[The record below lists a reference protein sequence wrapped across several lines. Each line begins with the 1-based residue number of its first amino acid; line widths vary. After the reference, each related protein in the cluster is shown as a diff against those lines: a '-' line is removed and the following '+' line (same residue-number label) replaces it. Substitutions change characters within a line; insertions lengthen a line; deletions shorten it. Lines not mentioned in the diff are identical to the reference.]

1 MNWFLID
8 EKIKEWLQE
17 DMNNGDVTTDSLV
30 DEESLCAGNF
40 IAKEEGIIAGLEVMK
55 RVFELLDDHI
65 SINLHVKD
73 GERVKRGEVIA
84 SIKGKTKSILKGER
98 LALNLL
104 QRLSGIA
111 TETAQYVDLI
121 RDLNVRLV
129 DTRKTTPGL
138 RIIEKYAVKI
148 GGGYNHRFN
157 LSEAV
162 LIKDNHIAATGSIK
176 NAIEKAKENIP
187 HTMKIEIEVET
198 LGQMEEAI
206 AAGADIVLLDN
217 MDIAML
223 KEAVSRNKGRVILEA
238 SGNITRTNIREIAK
252 TGVDI
257 ISVGAITHS
266 VKAMD
271 ISLKFTY

>member
-84 SIKGKTKSILKGER
+84 SIKGKTKSILEGER

-121 RDLNVRLV
+121 RDFNVRLV

-138 RIIEKYAVKI
+138 RILEKYAVKI

-223 KEAVSRNKGRVILEA
+223 KEAVSRNKGRVVLEA

-271 ISLKFTY
+271 ISLKFIS